1 VTDRRVDPGSTAV
14 PGAPL
19 LTIEDTAM
27 FRLEVQLDE
36 ARATMVQAG
45 QAADARVDDRGS
57 RGDSWSAARV
67 SEVARIDPASHS
79 FLVKL
84 DLLADPALRSGL
96 FGRARFAGPMRRA
109 LTVPASAILRRGQL
123 ALIFTVDAD
132 GVARLRAVTTG
143 TVAADRVEILAGV
156 REGDPIVVTPPGS
169 LSDGTRITAI
179 ADRPTALAPRPGG
192 ER

>member
-1 VTDRRVDPGSTAV
+1 
-14 PGAPL
+14 
-19 LTIEDTAM
+19 M

-36 ARATMVQAG
+36 ARATMVRVG
-45 QAADARVDDRGS
+45 QAVDARVDDRAS
-57 RGDSWSAARV
+57 RDESWSAARV

-84 DLLADPALRSGL
+84 DLPADPALRSGL
-96 FGRARFAGPMRRA
+96 FGRARFSGPVRRT

-132 GVARLRAVTTG
+132 GVARLRPVTTG

-156 REGDPIVVTPPGS
+156 REGDRIVVNPPAS
-169 LSDGTRITAI
+169 LSDGVRINGTAEQ
-179 ADRPTALAPRPGG
+179 RRVPAPRSGG
-192 ER
+192 KP

>member
-1 VTDRRVDPGSTAV
+1 MSH
-14 PGAPL
+14 
-19 LTIEDTAM
+19 
-27 FRLEVQLDE
+27 
-36 ARATMVQAG
+36 AT
-45 QAADARVDDRGS
+45 
-57 RGDSWSAARV
+57 SWSAARV

-96 FGRARFAGPMRRA
+96 FGRARFAGRVRRTLA
-109 LTVPASAILRRGQL
+109 VPASAILRRGQL

-143 TVAADRVEILAGV
+143 TVAADRVEILAGI
-156 REGDPIVVTPPGS
+156 REGDRIVVTPPSS
-169 LSDGTRITAI
+169 LSDGARITAI
-179 ADRPTALAPRPGG
+179 EERRTGPAPRSGG